1 MIVAVVLVIIAF
13 KVITVINKVKRKGV
27 LMMDNLSSF
36 VETVKAKEALGVAK
50 ANDILNIVKASELL
64 KKEEEDKK
72 RAKTIVTICG
82 IIIGIVAV
90 AAIAYGIYC
99 YFTPD
104 YLDDFEDEFEDDDY
118 EPDFEDEFFEPDK
131 N

>member
-1 MIVAVVLVIIAF
+1 MVVVVAIIIIALR
-13 KVITVINKVKRKGV
+13 VVTLVNKIKRKGV
-27 LMMDNLSSF
+27 HMMDNLSNF
-36 VETVKAKEALGVAK
+36 VDTVKAKEALSVAK
-50 ANDILNIVKASELL
+50 ANDILNVIKATEFL
-64 KKEEEDKK
+64 KKEEENKK
-72 RAKTIVTICG
+72 KNQTIAIVCG
-82 IIIGIVAV
+82 VIIGIVAV

-104 YLDDFEDEFEDDDY
+104 YLDDFEDEFEDDEY